1 MGVAQP
7 MLHDVTRRHINSPWN
22 LTTLVMLVHFW
33 VCCLQVNCRWIS
45 ATKLS
50 EGSCLRG
57 ENVNYGKL
65 LERWKALCFV
75 QIPTSRIGGRFEHWW
90 TCCDDVT
97 KLPIGTKLLDW
108 MGLLI
113 LTFEQ
118 IKLFSKL
125 PACSLMKAVYARL
138 CMLLVGL
145 LHQMAYKLQASENN
159 WICRLVWYGLTIS
172 LYLRDLGPCVK
183 MLHVPCW
190 KLALLMGKRFFT
202 VATAVSL
209 GSTCCSGQ
217 WDRCRPSVEF
227 SITN

>member
-1 MGVAQP
+1 MEGLVF
-7 MLHDVTRRHINSPWN
+7 RSNSNKPNRWQIWTLMN
-22 LTTLVMLVHFW
+22 LLRWCHETPKLVPSCWIEW
-33 VCCLQVNCRWIS
+33 V
-45 ATKLS
+45 
-50 EGSCLRG
+50 
-57 ENVNYGKL
+57 
-65 LERWKALCFV
+65 
-75 QIPTSRIGGRFEHWW
+75 
-90 TCCDDVT
+90 
-97 KLPIGTKLLDW
+97 
-108 MGLLI
+108 LLI